1 MIQATELRGAVLGK
15 GYRLGR
21 PLGDGG
27 HAVFEVTHERVHGRY
42 VVRLFPD
49 ELLAKP
55 EASSRIQRGARL
67 ASLLRDPY
75 AVQVVDFSVSGE
87 APAFTVMEKVEGRS
101 LATVMAEDGMLPL
114 ANVLDLVEAL
124 AVILDTGHRLG
135 LVHGDLRPAH
145 VFLPSGVAGAPMIKL
160 AGFGWAK
167 ELRAAAK
174 RPTPT
179 GYLAPEQQY
188 GKALNL
194 DARVDQFA
202 LATLAYEMIAGCLPF
217 SEESADLAQQRGGRR
232 AAPPSVAELV
242 PGVPAALD
250 GVLRQALATEPRD
263 RFANI
268 VDLGARLRRA
278 SGGTGA
284 YRPLSSAPVPAP
296 LAAALPQPI
305 SDITEELDLDTMS
318 SVDDELGGG
327 VSAIEELDPELS
339 AAAGSEKTQI
349 KASPFLNE
357 DDGTVDRL
365 LQEDIASGE
374 KRRSR
379 SSGLS
384 RSRSSWS
391 APTASPVVLSGSVA
405 GAAEGPVVLARQG
418 GHRMTFIF
426 GALAAL
432 ALVVAAI
439 AFMSRS
445 RRATGPTTP
454 ALTAPVPAPGSSAP
468 QGPGGNAEP
477 AAAPG
482 TAAPAAVAGHADA
495 AAAAPAGAT
504 PPGAQPP
511 TGPLIAQVEPLPPTA
526 NGPGSGAPSGRSPA
540 ASVRSRP
547 ASRPAAS
554 ARSATAPA
562 AETAAATPDRDQCP
576 VQIFSKPWAQVWI
589 DGKNTGRKTPVTGL
603 KLPCGARKLQL
614 KRPDRDL
621 EQMEIIILEAGRT
634 FRGSYDLE

>member
-296 LAAALPQPI
+296 LAAALPQPT

-318 SVDDELGGG
+318 SVDDEHGG

-349 KASPFLNE
+349 KASPFLHE

-365 LQEDIASGE
+365 LQEDIAGGE

-384 RSRSSWS
+384 RSRNSWS
-391 APTASPVVLSGSVA
+391 APTASPVVLSGSMA

-418 GHRMTFIF
+418 GGHRMTFVF

-439 AFMSRS
+439 AFMTRS

-454 ALTAPVPAPGSSAP
+454 ALTAPAAAPGSSAP
-468 QGPGGNAEP
+468 QGPSGNTEP
-477 AAAPG
+477 ATAAAPG
-482 TAAPAAVAGHADA
+482 AAAQAPVAAQADA
-495 AAAAPAGAT
+495 AAPAPAGAT
-504 PPGAQPP
+504 PPGGQSA
-511 TGPLIAQVEPLPPTA
+511 TGPLIAQVEPLPPNA
-526 NGPGSGAPSGRSPA
+526 GGPGSGTPSGRSPA

-547 ASRPAAS
+547 ASRPAAT
-554 ARSATAPA
+554 ARSAAAPA
-562 AETAAATPDRDQCP
+562 AETASSDNNQCP